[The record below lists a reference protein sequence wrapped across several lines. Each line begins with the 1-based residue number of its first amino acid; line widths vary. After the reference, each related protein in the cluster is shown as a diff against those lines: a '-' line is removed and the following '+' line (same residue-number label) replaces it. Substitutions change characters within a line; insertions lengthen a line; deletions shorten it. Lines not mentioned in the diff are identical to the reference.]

1 MDKSVAY
8 FLGHPIDTA
17 CGCSFED
24 EASVENTK
32 LKNWRSHP
40 RLMVDLIHHWH
51 QLVSVSTTMLHP
63 AEATGLHQLSRMH
76 LRFSI
81 LANLNFGCH
90 CSAASG

>member
-32 LKNWRSHP
+32 LKN
-40 RLMVDLIHHWH
+40 
-51 QLVSVSTTMLHP
+51 
-63 AEATGLHQLSRMH
+63 
-76 LRFSI
+76 
-81 LANLNFGCH
+81 
-90 CSAASG
+90 